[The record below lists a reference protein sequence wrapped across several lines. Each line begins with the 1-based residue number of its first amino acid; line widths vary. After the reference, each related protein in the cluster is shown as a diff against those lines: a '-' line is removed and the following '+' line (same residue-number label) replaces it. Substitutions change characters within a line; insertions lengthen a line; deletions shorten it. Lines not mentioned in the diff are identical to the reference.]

1 MNEVKNHYDNLLGS
15 VYSWIL
21 GDFKTAY
28 KQNIELLRS
37 LDIPITGNGI
47 AIDLG
52 AGPGSQSIPLAELGF
67 EVIAI
72 DFCDILLDELQKN
85 AGDLKI
91 KTICADITKFK
102 DHINRQVELI
112 VCMGDTLVHL
122 SKKDDAEKILID
134 AVSTLISGGSIIIS
148 IRDYH
153 SPGPTGSNRFIP
165 IRSSEN
171 QIFTCFLEYE
181 DEIVRV
187 SDILQTKKDNEWN
200 FNVSSYNKLRL
211 KKDWVSNVLVLNSM
225 NIVND
230 FERDGM
236 LFLHAKKL

>member
-1 MNEVKNHYDNLLGS
+1 M
-15 VYSWIL
+15 
-21 GDFKTAY
+21 
-28 KQNIELLRS
+28 
-37 LDIPITGNGI
+37 
-47 AIDLG
+47 
-52 AGPGSQSIPLAELGF
+52 
-67 EVIAI
+67 
-72 DFCDILLDELQKN
+72 
-85 AGDLKI
+85 
-91 KTICADITKFK
+91 
-102 DHINRQVELI
+102 
-112 VCMGDTLVHL
+112 
-122 SKKDDAEKILID
+122 
-134 AVSTLISGGSIIIS
+134 ISGGSIIIS

-187 SDILQTKKDNEWN
+187 SDILQTKKDDEWN

-211 KKDWVSNVLVLNSM
+211 KKDWVSNFLVLNSM
-225 NIVND
+225 NIVNN